1 MKKTLVIVA
10 HPHIDQ
16 SVINKRWV

>member
-1 MKKTLVIVA
+1 MKKTLVIVT

-16 SVINKRWV
+16 SVVNKRWV